1 MLVVAH
7 RRSLASLTSSLS
19 QREVGTSELFFFP
32 AEKRRCSGTCVGI
45 QIMAPRWKGK
55 DAEAAALAEPMSIL
69 VSQLQSSLLESNSQG
84 LLVGCTVL
92 LLAAHPEQTNL
103 FIRTTFG
110 HPRKTAEKDN
120 KQWFNLSLEEALY
133 LCVVMK
139 CIKIV
144 GIGKRP
150 LDDQELWSYTT
161 SKRVGFPILFKAYC
175 HLRSKNWVM
184 RAGSQYGVDFVAY
197 RHHPS
202 LVHSEYS
209 VLALPDDGECT
220 NDRLKVWS
228 DFHCTLRL
236 CGSVAK
242 TLLVLRVS
250 KRGKDVISLSSLEHC
265 YVEEV
270 IVPRWNPELSRQNQA
285 MMVEKDLCKSRT

>member
-1 MLVVAH
+1 
-7 RRSLASLTSSLS
+7 
-19 QREVGTSELFFFP
+19 
-32 AEKRRCSGTCVGI
+32 
-45 QIMAPRWKGK
+45 MAPRWKGK
-55 DAEAAALAEPMSIL
+55 DAEATALAEPMSTL
-69 VSQLQSSLLESNSQG
+69 VSRLQSSLLESNSQG

-92 LLAAHPEQTNL
+92 LLAAHPEQTGL
-103 FIRTTFG
+103 FIRAAFG

-133 LCVVMK
+133 LCFVMK

-144 GIGKRP
+144 GIGKRQI
-150 LDDQELWSYTT
+150 DDQELWSYAT

-175 HLRSKNWVM
+175 HLRNKNWVV
-184 RAGSQYGVDFVAY
+184 RVGSQYGVDFVAY

-209 VLALPDDGECT
+209 VLALSDDEST

-250 KRGKDVISLSSLEHC
+250 KCKDVISLPSLEHC
-265 YVEEV
+265 CVEEV
-270 IVPRWNPELSRQNQA
+270 IIPRWNPELSRENQA
-285 MMVEKDLCKSRT
+285 MVVVDKELCKS